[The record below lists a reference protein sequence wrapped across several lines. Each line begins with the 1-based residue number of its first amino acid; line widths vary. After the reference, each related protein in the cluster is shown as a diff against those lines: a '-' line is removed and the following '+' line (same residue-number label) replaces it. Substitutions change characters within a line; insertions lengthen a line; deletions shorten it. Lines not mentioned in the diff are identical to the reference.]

1 MDCKLLNL
9 KEHKMKENVEFS
21 SLVFRFNIHNFLV
34 INSYIIRPQIL
45 NCKKK
50 IVKIILF
57 GGDGND

>member
-9 KEHKMKENVEFS
+9 KEHKMNENVEFS

-34 INSYIIRPQIL
+34 INSYIFRPQIL

-50 IVKIILF
+50 NSQNYIIRW
-57 GGDGND
+57 GRK